1 MQICVKV
8 YLVKL
13 KGVMYILL
21 FDLMMISLYIY
32 LKVLIVMIRL
42 PRPVLIFK

>member
-1 MQICVKV
+1 MEICVKV

-21 FDLMMISLYIY
+21 FYLMMISLYIY

-42 PRPVLIFK
+42 PRPALIF